1 MKFFFPTT
9 LVTLLLLAG
18 SAFGVQTQSKQEGPM
33 TNAEVIKLVKA
44 GFKEKTVVLIIASR
58 IPNFDLTSDQM
69 IKLKRAGVN
78 ENIIVAMLARQ
89 EGSDIPTDDGSTEWG
104 NDPFFNSKLDPK
116 DGSTKGSGSDGS
128 STSIFGSS
136 SGSRQKTTTRT
147 GNGSASGDTDLTG
160 SATVRIIRPP
170 TEAGNG
176 SPAKL
181 EKTKSLTNDSIVE
194 LVEAGFSEGTIIRR
208 IEQSPVEFDLAADK
222 LEALRK
228 RRVSDKVIVAMKAA
242 MGEDK

>member
-1 MKFFFPTT
+1 MKSFFPTF
-9 LVTLLLLAG
+9 LITLLLLAG
-18 SAFGVQTQSKQEGPM
+18 SAFGVQAQTKDEGPM

-78 ENIIVAMLARQ
+78 ENIIVAMLTRQ
-89 EGSDIPTDDGSTEWG
+89 EGTDMPADDSSWG

-116 DGSTKGSGSDGS
+116 DGGTKESGSDGG
-128 STSIFGSS
+128 TSIFGSS
-136 SGSRQKTTTRT
+136 SGSRAKSSTRT
-147 GNGSASGDTDLTG
+147 GNGSASGDSQLSG
-160 SATVRIIRPP
+160 NATVRIIRPP
-170 TEAGNG
+170 SEAGGNTA
-176 SPAKL
+176 AKL

-228 RRVSDKVIVAMKAA
+228 KRVTDKVIVAMKAA